1 MSKDR
6 NSLKHEFVS
15 GFVAG
20 SLTSMIVHPFDL
32 VKLRL
37 QLNAAKGTTTWWTTV
52 KGILATTESGG
63 GGGPVVNRFLQLY
76 RGVSI
81 NVMGNSIAWA
91 LYFGL
96 YRTFKDK
103 LIPIDG
109 SNDGPASSPNPL
121 LYLASGTLAGISTS
135 VLTNPIWILK
145 TRIMSQNKIGG
156 DVNYST
162 VISSLRHVVDQ
173 HGWQLFKIGITPA
186 ILGVSQ
192 GGLYFMIYDTLKNH
206 YKMKENNN
214 GLFSTSQVVSTSSI
228 SKMVSMSLIYPLHLL
243 KSNQQSIEASSSKE
257 YQSMRKLIP
266 FIIRQNGVQGLYKG
280 LLTNLFKSVP
290 STCITFYI
298 YETVNNL

>member
-1 MSKDR
+1 MSKPQNTLR
-6 NSLKHEFVS
+6 HEFVS

-20 SLTSMIVHPFDL
+20 SITSMIVHPFDL
-32 VKLRL
+32 IKLRL
-37 QLNAAKGTTTWWTTV
+37 QLNAATGQSWYVTV
-52 KGILATTESGG
+52 KSILSTSDANKLS
-63 GGGPVVNRFLQLY
+63 QLY

-81 NVMGNSIAWA
+81 NVVGNSIAWA

-96 YRTFKDK
+96 YRGFKDK
-103 LIPIDG
+103 LVQVNHG
-109 SNDGPASSPNPL
+109 EVNPL

-156 DVNYST
+156 DINYST
-162 VISSLRHVVDQ
+162 IRSSLRHVIGQ
-173 HGWQLFKIGITPA
+173 HGWSLFKIGITPA

-206 YKMKENNN
+206 YKMQDKQTNK
-214 GLFSTSQVVSTSSI
+214 FSTSQVVSTSSI
-228 SKMVSMSLIYPLHLL
+228 SKMISMSLVYPLQLI
-243 KSNQQSIEASSSKE
+243 KSNQQSIKASSSKE
-257 YQSMRKLIP
+257 YQSMRRLIP
-266 FIIRQNGVQGLYKG
+266 YILKQNGIRGLYKG
-280 LLTNLFKSVP
+280 LLTNLLKAVP